1 MPLPSPPTA
10 RFRPGKLLGL
20 LLMLGFG
27 LGLAWLAASQ
37 WQSASSREALE
48 TLRAQSSRLYE
59 FDELLLHVLDAESGT
74 RGYLLTLNPVYLTP
88 YQDGLAQVQTTL
100 ARLRE
105 GNWANTDEQRM
116 LDLLGTLFEDRWA
129 LLKLAIEHGP
139 NGNTQG
145 PAGGT
150 GKQLTDEIR
159 RILGELRGQ
168 TLHDIDYTL
177 NTSFARFADV
187 RATNRLLGAGIL
199 VLLLALAIVLYR
211 QDKLRRR
218 LAGILHSENERLK
231 IEVDARTSELT
242 RLATYLTRTRE
253 AEQARLARELHDE
266 LGALMTAA
274 KLDAGWIG
282 RKLPAEVMA
291 PLRARFDR
299 LIDTL
304 NQVISIKRRV
314 VDDLRP
320 PLLSDLGLVEAL
332 RSLAQSGGVG
342 EHDGRVELALPDD
355 LPNLPED
362 FSLAL
367 FRIAQEA
374 LTNVRRHARATRTH
388 LALHRVDKFIV
399 LQIEDNGIGFDP
411 EKSRHMR
418 HGLSGMAHRVQM
430 LAGQLEVLSVPGKG
444 TVITARVPLPE
455 AD

>member
-1 MPLPSPPTA
+1 MPLSSPQPS

-48 TLRAQSSRLYE
+48 KLRAQSSRLYH
-59 FDELLLHVLDAESGT
+59 FDALLLHVLDAESGT
-74 RGYLLTLNPVYLTP
+74 RGYMLTQNPVYLTP
-88 YQDGLAQVQTTL
+88 YQDGRTEIERTL
-100 ARLRE
+100 KLLRE
-105 GNWANTDEQRM
+105 GNWADADEQRM
-116 LDLLGTLFEDRWA
+116 LELLGTLIEDRWS
-129 LLKLAIEHGP
+129 LLKLDIEHGP
-139 NGNTQG
+139 NGNTES

-150 GKQLTDEIR
+150 DKQLTDEIR
-159 RILGELRGQ
+159 RILGELRVR
-168 TLHDIDYTL
+168 TLHDIDHTL
-177 NTSFARFADV
+177 DASFARFADV

-199 VLLLALAIVLYR
+199 ALLLALAIVLYR

-231 IEVDARTSELT
+231 TEVDARTTELT
-242 RLATYLTRTRE
+242 SLATYLTRTRE

-291 PLRARFDR
+291 PLRTRFDR

-342 EHDGRVELALPDD
+342 EHDGPVELALPDD

-374 LTNVRRHARATRTH
+374 LTNVRRHAQATRTR
-388 LALHRVDKFIV
+388 LALHRADKLIV

-411 EKSRHMR
+411 ETSRHRR

-430 LAGQLEVLSVPGKG
+430 LGGQLEVLGVPGKG